1 MVKNLEAP
9 DGYWHLRL
17 PHLASIVQ
25 VVERVT
31 SAIAYSRARQIPGLL
46 VDVTGV
52 SPLIAPTLVDRF
64 LMVETWAFAS
74 KGDVAV
80 AVVAQP
86 AHIHPTKFGVKLAN
100 DLGWKADVF
109 VLEREALEWLLAQ
122 NDLEG

>member
-17 PHLASIVQ
+17 PHLSSIVQ
-25 VVERVT
+25 VVDMVT
-31 SAIAYSRARQIPGLL
+31 SAIAYSRAHQIPGLL
-46 VDVTGV
+46 VDATGV

-64 LMVETWAFAS
+64 LMVETWAFTS

-86 AHIHPTKFGVKLAN
+86 AHVDQPLDRDRTPTRVAARVGRAF
-100 DLGWKADVF
+100 
-109 VLEREALEWLLAQ
+109 RCPRR
-122 NDLEG
+122 